1 MELTANC
8 VRDGKWWIVRVPEIR
23 GLFTQVR
30 RLDQVVEWVTDAAS
44 MLDDQPED
52 GWTVTV
58 VPQLGAQNDA
68 VVTSAKLARERL
80 RHAES
85 QSAETNRTAI
95 THLSALGL
103 STRDIGAILG
113 LSHQRVQQ
121 IVASAA

>member
-8 VRDGKWWIVRVPEIR
+8 VRDGKWWVVRVPEIR

-30 RLDQVVEWVTDAAS
+30 RLDQVAEWVIDAAS

-58 VPQLGAQNDA
+58 VPQLGEQSDA

-80 RHAES
+80 RHAEAE
-85 QSAETNRTAI
+85 SAKTSHEAI
-95 THLSALGL
+95 AQLIALGL

-113 LSHQRVQQ
+113 LSHQRIQQ
-121 IVASAA
+121 IVAAAA